1 MKTHLIFLWFI
12 TFGVMACTSQPGINT
27 GENKVEGDTIPVLDF
42 ASAIHKQVP
51 DTFMWNSV
59 ARKITYIPLASSH
72 LMDGHPVIEYLDDD
86 MCIIMEG
93 KSQWINCVDYKGN
106 FLSTF
111 RHVGNGP
118 GEYVNL
124 SSVVYH
130 SKDSTIRI
138 FDNGSYKHIIYNKQ
152 GKFLREISLADSE
165 FNYLLHMRSD
175 TYFFRGSF
183 SKGKSEII
191 VTDTTLR
198 VKFPILPF
206 DSTADYITRGAI
218 MLNTTGE
225 ECAPDIC
232 LFNHIYSDSVFLL
245 TPDGLKLDF
254 ILRKGKYA
262 PSLEDV
268 KQFMKWNQY
277 DPFIK
282 GLFIK
287 TFPGYYYLQ
296 YTYKEQVLGE
306 IWSRKTNQIVSR
318 SILTRPNQFTTL
330 RGIRFRFPSG
340 TVIRLLPD
348 YISGNKIAFFIPADE
363 AMGEIPGIKIR
374 EDDNPILMV
383 MEL

>member
-1 MKTHLIFLWFI
+1 MF
-12 TFGVMACTSQPGINT
+12 
-27 GENKVEGDTIPVLDF
+27 
-42 ASAIHKQVP
+42 
-51 DTFMWNSV
+51 
-59 ARKITYIPLASSH
+59 
-72 LMDGHPVIEYLDDD
+72 
-86 MCIIMEG
+86 
-93 KSQWINCVDYKGN
+93 
-106 FLSTF
+106 
-111 RHVGNGP
+111 
-118 GEYVNL
+118 
-124 SSVVYH
+124 
-130 SKDSTIRI
+130 
-138 FDNGSYKHIIYNKQ
+138 
-152 GKFLREISLADSE
+152 
-165 FNYLLHMRSD
+165 
-175 TYFFRGSF
+175 
-183 SKGKSEII
+183 
-191 VTDTTLR
+191 
-198 VKFPILPF
+198 
-206 DSTADYITRGAI
+206 
-218 MLNTTGE
+218 
-225 ECAPDIC
+225 
-232 LFNHIYSDSVFLL
+232 FLL

-348 YISGNKIAFFIPADE
+348 YISGNKIAFFYPADE
-363 AMGEIPGIKIR
+363 AMGEILGVKIR

>member
-1 MKTHLIFLWFI
+1 MKAHLIFLWFVAL
-12 TFGVMACTSQPGINT
+12 GVIACTSQPGIDT
-27 GENKVEGDTIPVLDF
+27 GGHKIKGDTIPVLDF

-59 ARKITYIPLASSH
+59 AKKITYIPLSSSH

-86 MCIIMEG
+86 MCIISEG

-106 FLSTF
+106 FLNSF

-118 GEYVNL
+118 GEYVYL

-130 SKDSTIRI
+130 LKDSTIRV

-152 GKFLREISLADSE
+152 GKFFREINLADSE
-165 FNYLLHMRSD
+165 FNYLLHMQGDS
-175 TYFFRGSF
+175 YFFRGSF
-183 SKGKSEII
+183 SKGKSEVI
-191 VTDTTLR
+191 VTDTALR
-198 VKFPILPF
+198 VKSSILPF
-206 DSTADYITRGAI
+206 DSTADYITRGAT
-218 MLNTTGE
+218 MLNSSIKA
-225 ECAPDIC
+225 CSPDLC
-232 LFNHIYSDSVFLL
+232 LFNHINSDSVFLL

-262 PSLEDV
+262 PSSEDV

-282 GLFIK
+282 GLSIS

-296 YTYKEQVLGE
+296 YAYKEQVLGE

-318 SILTRPNQFTTL
+318 SILTRPNQFTVF
-330 RGIRFRFPSG
+330 RGIQFRLLSG
-340 TVIRLLPD
+340 TIIKLLPA
-348 YISGNKIAFFIPADE
+348 YISGNKLAFFIPADE
-363 AMGEIPGIKIR
+363 AMGEIPGVKIR

>member
-12 TFGVMACTSQPGINT
+12 TFGVMACTSQPGGNT

-51 DTFMWNSV
+51 DTFMWNNV

-72 LMDGHPVIEYLDDD
+72 LMDGYPVIEYLDDD
-86 MCIIMEG
+86 MCII
-93 KSQWINCVDYKGN
+93 
-106 FLSTF
+106 
-111 RHVGNGP
+111 
-118 GEYVNL
+118 NL
-124 SSVVYH
+124 SSIVLH
-130 SKDSTIRI
+130 SLVSYIRI

-165 FNYLLHMRSD
+165 FNYLLHMQGD

-363 AMGEIPGIKIR
+363 AMGEILGVKIR